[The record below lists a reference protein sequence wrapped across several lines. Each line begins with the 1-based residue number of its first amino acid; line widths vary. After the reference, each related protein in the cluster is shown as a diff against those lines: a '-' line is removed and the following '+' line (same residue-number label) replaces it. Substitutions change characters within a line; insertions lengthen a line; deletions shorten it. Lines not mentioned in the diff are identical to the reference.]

1 MFKDSGF
8 GSLVS
13 PYWCAGKLTTLPTG
27 TSKFCMAKKAGSSRC
42 PASCLPEWDV
52 HGQWNWSAEAIIGQ
66 DRSGFCSKPGLLQH
80 RELLLPR
87 VCIRHCS
94 TLFIQFQNWVF
105 SGCQAWSMHSTAE
118 CRHCADSRESQHKAL
133 CVRGRRPGS
142 AEAARGASHLWSCG
156 QTISSPLDPRESC
169 RENSPRGRL
178 PALPPEVGAPKLP
191 FPW

>member
-1 MFKDSGF
+1 
-8 GSLVS
+8 
-13 PYWCAGKLTTLPTG
+13 
-27 TSKFCMAKKAGSSRC
+27 MAKKAGSSRC
-42 PASCLPEWDV
+42 LARCLPEWDV

-66 DRSGFCSKPGLLQH
+66 GRSGFCSKPGLLQH

-118 CRHCADSRESQHKAL
+118 CHHCADSRVRVSTKP
-133 CVRGRRPGS
+133 CVWGAGGQAQQRQPEVRATCGAAVRPFPLPLTLGSPVGRRTAPG
-142 AEAARGASHLWSCG
+142 AASK
-156 QTISSPLDPRESC
+156 PF
-169 RENSPRGRL
+169 L
-178 PALPPEVGAPKLP
+178 PEIGTPELP